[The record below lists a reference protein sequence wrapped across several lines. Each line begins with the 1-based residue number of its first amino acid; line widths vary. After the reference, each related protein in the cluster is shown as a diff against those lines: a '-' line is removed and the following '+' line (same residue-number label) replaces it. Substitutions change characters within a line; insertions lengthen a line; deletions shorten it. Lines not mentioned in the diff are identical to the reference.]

1 MCNAADSLSGQPRTA
16 GRPNTSAIA
25 RKYPHARSAILT
37 SARAR
42 ATESATRSFVLGCR
56 SHLLDAPDQGA
67 ARASVGLST
76 SRTKAGPRR
85 GANQSGS
92 RRFPRFSMPG
102 AARKSCFVR
111 ACRSDEVGRSP
122 PMRWK
127 RAILPKAAYCA
138 RLNGPPFLFPV
149 LHFRKRKLRVGTWS
163 GRCGLRTNC
172 AIKPALATHLR
183 RIG

>member
-16 GRPNTSAIA
+16 GRPNTSAQ
-25 RKYPHARSAILT
+25 KYPHARSAILT

-56 SHLLDAPDQGA
+56 SHLLDAPDQGEGA

-138 RLNGPPFLFPV
+138 RSNGPLSFSCPTFQKEKAGASGGHV
-149 LHFRKRKLRVGTWS
+149 ERKVR
-163 GRCGLRTNC
+163 
-172 AIKPALATHLR
+172 ATHELR
-183 RIG
+183 L